1 MSRLIL
7 IPVILA
13 LAAASPAFADDEDYA
28 RNGFYGS
35 FKIAGNHYTKI
46 EQDVKSDIEGAG
58 YAGQVTAEGPLG
70 LDVRAGYRFHPHLGA
85 DIEFLW
91 FTKSTTEFTGTTSEN
106 PNIKND
112 NFDVFK
118 VETLNFFGNLKGYIL
133 TGRIQP
139 FAQVGV
145 GLMHAKID
153 DKLSLNTLKGGLAG
167 LVAGRLRS
175 LRGAPHPDGVAQ
187 RRHLPHGRR
196 PRRGWI
202 RQPAL
207 CTHQQLAG

>member
-13 LAAASPAFADDEDYA
+13 LAAASPAFADDDEDYA
-28 RNGFYGS
+28 RTGFYGS
-35 FKIAGNHYTKI
+35 FSIAGAHYTKI

-58 YAGQVTAEGPLG
+58 FSGQINAEGPLG

-91 FTKSTTEFTGTTSEN
+91 FTKSVTEFIGTTLEN

-112 NFDVFK
+112 RFDVFK
-118 VETLNFFGNLKGYIL
+118 VETLNFFANLKGYIL

-139 FAQVGV
+139 FAQVGA
-145 GLMHAKID
+145 GLMHAKVD
-153 DKLSLNTLKGGLAG
+153 DKLSLNTLEGGDAFVARFGGGVDLYISPHFAFSVEGDYLLPTGSQNQLNSGTWSAG
-167 LVAGRLRS
+167 IKYRF
-175 LRGAPHPDGVAQ
+175 
-187 RRHLPHGRR
+187 
-196 PRRGWI
+196 
-202 RQPAL
+202 
-207 CTHQQLAG
+207 

>member
-153 DKLSLNTLKGGLAG
+153 DKLSLNTLKGGDAFVARFGGGVELYINPHFAFVVEGDYLLPTGGLNQLNSGMWAAG
-167 LVAGRLRS
+167 IKYRF
-175 LRGAPHPDGVAQ
+175 
-187 RRHLPHGRR
+187 
-196 PRRGWI
+196 
-202 RQPAL
+202 
-207 CTHQQLAG
+207 